1 MVGLDL
7 MNTSGLSPEQMVSS
21 DGNKGLTAYGI
32 STSVDELNIRRN
44 WDSIR
49 CLGRCAT

>member
-7 MNTSGLSPEQMVSS
+7 LNTCGLSTEQMVSS

-32 STSVDELNIRRN
+32 STSVDELNINRN
-44 WDSIR
+44 WNSIS
-49 CLGRCAT
+49 CQGRCAT